1 MRVLL
6 FDVDGTL
13 IRTGKAVR
21 QAFFQALEEVFGFRP
36 QLDGYSF
43 GGKTDPQIVRE
54 LMTAAGVPAEAVA
67 ARVGACLHRY
77 LDLLEARAPEAGHGF
92 VLPGV
97 VALLE
102 RCRARGDARLGLLTG
117 NLRRG
122 ARLKLAPLGLW
133 DYFPFGG
140 FADVSEKRVEIG
152 LAAVALARAT
162 MGETGGPPRVTV
174 IGDTEYDVECARAL
188 GARAVAV
195 ATGTR
200 PLDALRPLAPDA
212 LFADLSD
219 VDAVEAALFDDGR

>member
-13 IRTGKAVR
+13 IRTGKAVHR
-21 QAFFQALEEVFGFRP
+21 AFFQALEEAFGFRP
-36 QLDGYSF
+36 QIDGYSF

-54 LMTAAGVPAEAVA
+54 LMTAAGVPADHVA
-67 ARVGACLHRY
+67 GKLGNCLARY
-77 LDLLEARAPEAGHGF
+77 LDLLEESAPEAGHGT

-97 VALLE
+97 VELLD
-102 RCRARGDARLGLLTG
+102 RCRARDDALLGLLTG

-133 DYFPFGG
+133 DYFLFGG
-140 FADVSEKRVEIG
+140 FADMSERRVEIG
-152 LAAVALARAT
+152 RAALELARTA
-162 MGETGGPPRVTV
+162 MGAAAGTARVTV
-174 IGDTEYDVECARAL
+174 IGDTEFDVECARAL

-200 PLDALRPLAPDA
+200 PLAALRPLAPDA
-212 LFADLSD
+212 LFANFAD
-219 VDAVEAALFDDGR
+219 VDAVEAALFAD